1 MPTRNTRLEFTFMQ
15 KLAKTPFSNDEAWIG
30 VVPQAGDTS
39 AFKFHAR
46 TWDTA
51 AFYDCFYWARDN
63 NGDHLWYDPEYSTQ
77 VSWATWTR
85 NEWLNVKCYG
95 TTMEIEGKKI
105 TSSKPYSDPPKR
117 SITIFGGKL
126 RTHDFSLKAL
136 RILEGDVVK
145 MDLKPAIDS
154 NNVACFYDM
163 VSKKKLYSANGKK
176 MKGVLA

>member
-1 MPTRNTRLEFTFMQ
+1 M
-15 KLAKTPFSNDEAWIG
+15 
-30 VVPQAGDTS
+30 PQAGDTS
-39 AFKFHAR
+39 AFKFHAN

-51 AFYDCFYWARDN
+51 AFDDSFYWARDN
-63 NGDHLWYDPEYSTQ
+63 KGKYLDYNSKDSTQ
-77 VSWATWTR
+77 VYWVTWTR
-85 NEWLNVKCYG
+85 NVWLDVKCYG
-95 TTMEIEGKKI
+95 TTMEIEGEKR
-105 TSSKPYSDPPKR
+105 TSSNPYSDPPKR

-136 RILEGDVVK
+136 QMLEGNIVK